1 MERLLM
7 LVVASQ
13 ARIKLTIE
21 VSGVEVG
28 VRVVDSGL
36 MVLEWGLV
44 EDSLDAR
51 SANDRHIMAE
61 MVLIHF
67 VVMLMNDRSVSSKI
81 VTVAADVMRL

>member
-13 ARIKLTIE
+13 ARIKLTIV

>member
-1 MERLLM
+1 M

-67 VVMLMNDRSVSSKI
+67 VVMLMNDRSLSSKI